1 MWILRINILVLML
14 GWSWGLETNCRL
26 TPTRDCLRLLIIT
39 PILQTQSTILLVAL
53 SIKTQYNTIMNHLKE
68 LVTHYMEFHM
78 REFDCSDQTEEETFE
93 IVMEN
98 VVSMVEDYSYYD
110 YGKEDK

>member
-1 MWILRINILVLML
+1 M
-14 GWSWGLETNCRL
+14 
-26 TPTRDCLRLLIIT
+26 D
-39 PILQTQSTILLVAL
+39 
-53 SIKTQYNTIMNHLKE
+53 YLKE

-98 VVSMVEDYSYYD
+98 VVSMVENYSYYD
-110 YGKEDK
+110 YGKKNDEE

>member
-1 MWILRINILVLML
+1 M
-14 GWSWGLETNCRL
+14 SRL
-26 TPTRDCLRLLIIT
+26 FTPTRDCLRLLMIN

-53 SIKTQYNTIMNHLKE
+53 SIKTQYNTFMDHLKE
-68 LVTHYMEFHM
+68 LITHYMEFHM

-98 VVSMVEDYSYYD
+98 VESMVEDYSYSD
-110 YGKEDK
+110 YRKKEDG